1 MQINSLWKL
10 ITCQG
15 LGAAVLG
22 NWKNRKCVFWREV
35 IDTRAVKKL
44 LLLAKK
50 LKHRCPASSCI
61 PEIGGKPG
69 CIGWERLWELGDG
82 RHSDECLLGHGGC
95 SRECWCGDLGSELEG
110 FLFSCHSDDITWS

>member
-44 LLLAKK
+44 PVLAKK

-61 PEIGGKPG
+61 RDWWETRVYRVGKAVGAGGRKA
-69 CIGWERLWELGDG
+69 L
-82 RHSDECLLGHGGC
+82 
-95 SRECWCGDLGSELEG
+95 
-110 FLFSCHSDDITWS
+110 